1 MINLFIFEQYLINK
15 KFQSI
20 INLKKENL
28 MKKTIL
34 SAFNLFLLVG
44 IISFGMTSCK
54 TKALTSQ
61 DFGEVEVTTHCAGS
75 EFQSNSKAFRYS
87 AIGESMDQMTAKRKA
102 MSEARAGLAA
112 AINTTVKG
120 VTDNYVKSGNYNN
133 KEELMK
139 NYEGL
144 TREVIDQQLGG
155 TTVIC
160 EKTTMTKSGNYK
172 YYVCIE
178 LGSNEL
184 LSSLNNRMSN
194 SEMLKVDYNYEKFK
208 KTFEEEMS
216 KMGR

>member
-1 MINLFIFEQYLINK
+1 
-15 KFQSI
+15 
-20 INLKKENL
+20 
-28 MKKTIL
+28 MKNRIL
-34 SAFNLFLLVG
+34 SVVNVFLLIG
-44 IISFGMTSCK
+44 IVSFSMTSCK
-54 TKALTSQ
+54 TKAVASQ
-61 DFGEVEVTTHCAGS
+61 NSGEVEIVTHCAGP
-75 EFQSNSKAFRYS
+75 EFQSNNKAFRYS

-112 AINTTVKG
+112 AINTKVKS

-144 TREVIDQQLGG
+144 TREVVDQTLAG

-160 EKTTMTKSGNYK
+160 EKTTMTKSNTYK

-178 LGSNEL
+178 LGGNEVL
-184 LSSLNNRMSN
+184 ESLNNKMSN

-208 KTFEEEMS
+208 KTFEAEMN
-216 KMGR
+216 KMGQ

>member
-1 MINLFIFEQYLINK
+1 M
-15 KFQSI
+15 
-20 INLKKENL
+20 
-28 MKKTIL
+28 
-34 SAFNLFLLVG
+34 VG
-44 IISFGMTSCK
+44 IISFSLTSCK

-61 DFGEVEVTTHCAGS
+61 DFGEVEVKTHCAGP
-75 EFQSNSKAFRYS
+75 EFQTNSKAFRYS

-112 AINTTVKG
+112 AINTTVKS

-144 TREVIDQQLGG
+144 SREVVDQQLSG
-155 TTVIC
+155 TSVIC

-172 YYVCIE
+172 YYVCLE
-178 LGSNEL
+178 LGSSEL
-184 LSSLNNRMSN
+184 LSSLNQRMSN
-194 SEMLKVDYNYEKFK
+194 NEMLKVDYNYEKFK
-208 KTFEEEMS
+208 KTFEAEMG

>member
-1 MINLFIFEQYLINK
+1 
-15 KFQSI
+15 
-20 INLKKENL
+20 
-28 MKKTIL
+28 MKKSIL
-34 SAFNLFLLVG
+34 SFVNVFLLIG
-44 IISFGMTSCK
+44 IVSLSVVSCK

-61 DFGEVEVTTHCAGS
+61 DFGEVEIKTHCAGP
-75 EFQSNSKAFRYS
+75 EFQSNSKAFRFS

-112 AINTTVKG
+112 SINTTVKS

-144 TREVIDQQLGG
+144 TREVVDQTLAG

-160 EKTTMTKSGNYK
+160 EKTTMTKNGNYK

-178 LGSNEL
+178 LGSSEL
-184 LSSLNNRMSN
+184 LASLNNRMSD

-208 KTFEEEMS
+208 KTFEDEMS
-216 KMGR
+216 KVGR